1 MTQSSQ
7 RPPASPPPAPPRVPS
22 APPPPPPTAART
34 GPLDAN
40 TSGAT
45 QQMAPRTMPM
55 SPPPGTATRPPTA
68 SPGSPETA
76 ARTAQKASP
85 AGKSAGPSAGH
96 RTLQELVREANES
109 GISDLHLG
117 VGETPRFRKRGDIID
132 TTYPVI
138 DLNTFMSWLHECMS
152 DEEIR
157 RFQDHLDF
165 DGAFDFGFVRIRIN
179 CFDTLAGP
187 SMVLRLIPS
196 QIMTMEQLNLPQV
209 FRDVCHYHKGLIL
222 VTGPTGSGKSTTM
235 AAMIDYI
242 NKNMPYNII
251 TIEDPVEFVH
261 QSKKALIKHREVG
274 RHTLEFK
281 NALKAALRE
290 DPDLMLVGEIRD
302 QETMNIALK
311 AASTGH
317 LVMGT
322 LHTNSAVKTI
332 ERILG
337 MFPPAEQSAL
347 RVSLAESLVSI
358 IAQGLCKTTDGKRA
372 AFHDIL
378 VATDAV
384 KEYII
389 KGELD
394 EITQIMLRSE
404 FDGMITMNKS
414 LYKLY
419 QEGRITE
426 EIALE
431 KSPTPNE
438 MAQFLRGR
446 V

>member
-1 MTQSSQ
+1 MQMPPQQAKTMPMQQ
-7 RPPASPPPAPPRVPS
+7 PPAAAKAKAPPSPPPA
-22 APPPPPPTAART
+22 APKAEPAAAPAAPK
-34 GPLDAN
+34 GP
-40 TSGAT
+40 
-45 QQMAPRTMPM
+45 
-55 SPPPGTATRPPTA
+55 
-68 SPGSPETA
+68 
-76 ARTAQKASP
+76 
-85 AGKSAGPSAGH
+85 GPSEGNP
-96 RTLQELVREANES
+96 TLRDLVSRANDE
-109 GISDLHLG
+109 GVSDIHLG
-117 VGETPRFRKRGDIID
+117 VNETPRYRQRGDI
-132 TTYPVI
+132 TTLEYPVTNL
-138 DLNTFMSWLHECMS
+138 DTFVSWMHECMT

-157 RFQDHLDF
+157 QFQNHLDF

-179 CFDTLAGP
+179 VFDSLAGP
-187 SMVLRLIPS
+187 AMVLRLIPS
-196 QIMTMEQLNLPQV
+196 KILTLEQLKSPAIFTDICN
-209 FRDVCHYHKGLIL
+209 YHKGLIL

-235 AAMIDYI
+235 AALIDYI
-242 NKNMPYNII
+242 NRNMAHHII

-261 QSKKALIKHREVG
+261 KSQKSLIKHREVG

-337 MFPPAEQSAL
+337 MFKPEEQPAFRVAL
-347 RVSLAESLVSI
+347 SESLVAI

-378 VATDAV
+378 IATDAV
-384 KEYII
+384 KEYVV
-389 KGELD
+389 KGDLEAI
-394 EITQIMLRSE
+394 EQIMLRSE
-404 FDGMITMNKS
+404 FDGMTTMNKA
-414 LYKLY
+414 LYNLY

-426 EIALE
+426 ETALD

-446 V
+446 I

>member
-1 MTQSSQ
+1 MQMPTQQ
-7 RPPASPPPAPPRVPS
+7 AKTMPMQQPPPAARKAPPSPPPA
-22 APPPPPPTAART
+22 APKAEPAAAPAAPK
-34 GPLDAN
+34 GP
-40 TSGAT
+40 
-45 QQMAPRTMPM
+45 
-55 SPPPGTATRPPTA
+55 
-68 SPGSPETA
+68 
-76 ARTAQKASP
+76 
-85 AGKSAGPSAGH
+85 GPSEGNP
-96 RTLQELVREANES
+96 TLQELVKRANDE
-109 GISDLHLG
+109 GVSDIHLG
-117 VGETPRFRKRGDIID
+117 VNETPRYRQRGDI
-132 TTYPVI
+132 TTLEYPVT
-138 DLNTFMSWLHECMS
+138 DLDTFVSWMHECMT

-157 RFQDHLDF
+157 KFQNHLDF
-165 DGAFDFGFVRIRIN
+165 DGVFDFGFVRIRIN
-179 CFDTLAGP
+179 VFDSLAGP
-187 SMVLRLIPS
+187 AMVLRLIPS
-196 QIMTMEQLNLPQV
+196 KILTLEQLKSPEV
-209 FRDVCHYHKGLIL
+209 FKDICHYHKGLIL

-235 AAMIDYI
+235 AALIDYI
-242 NKNMPYNII
+242 NRNMAHHII

-261 QSKKALIKHREVG
+261 KSQKSLIKHREVG

-332 ERILG
+332 ERIMG
-337 MFPPAEQSAL
+337 MFKPEEQPAFRVAL
-347 RVSLAESLVSI
+347 SESLVAI

-372 AFHDIL
+372 AFHDIMI
-378 VATDAV
+378 ATDAV
-384 KEYII
+384 KEYVM
-389 KGELD
+389 KGDLD
-394 EITQIMLRSE
+394 AIEQIMLRSE
-404 FDGMITMNKS
+404 FDGMTTMNKA
-414 LYKLY
+414 LLGLY